1 MKNQIL
7 VLILFNFLV
16 SCSSN
21 KCIKEYIK
29 TETDK
34 NKQEGITSVLNDNK
48 ASANYVLEVYGEL
61 KYFTKIHNAK
71 TFNQI
76 DYDISTKLIKKE
88 SKIEYWTEIEQKN
101 FEFEKVLIGGFSK
114 TSEVR
119 DLEKSYNEKVLFYV
133 ISNPI
138 KLKNSKTTIFLVNKS
153 KGIRKNIEMAVV
165 VMKKENGKWKFIEKV
180 VSHAEY

>member
-21 KCIKEYIK
+21 QCIKEYIVS
-29 TETDK
+29 ETSNDK
-34 NKQEGITSVLNDNK
+34 KENIVSILNGEK
-48 ASANYVLEVYGEL
+48 SGMNYVLEVYNELNLKTGE
-61 KYFTKIHNAK
+61 HAK

-76 DYDISTKLIKKE
+76 DFDILTKLIKKE
-88 SKIEYWTEIEQKN
+88 PKTEYWTEKDKKSFNFQEIIIDGIKN
-101 FEFEKVLIGGFSK
+101 RTEI
-114 TSEVR
+114 R
-119 DLEKSYNEKVLFYV
+119 DLEKQYNNLILYSLSK
-133 ISNPI
+133 PI
-138 KLKNSKTTIFLVNKS
+138 YLENSKATIFLVSKT
-153 KGIRKNIEMAVV
+153 KGIGKNIEMAVV